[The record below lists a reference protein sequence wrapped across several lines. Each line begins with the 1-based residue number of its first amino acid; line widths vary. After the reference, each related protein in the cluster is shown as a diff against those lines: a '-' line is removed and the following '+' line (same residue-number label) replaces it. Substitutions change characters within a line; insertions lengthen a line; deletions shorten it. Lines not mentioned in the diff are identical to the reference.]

1 MIYSRQFL
9 VISFLCRKTGIQT
22 LVNFNWKMS
31 RKTLKMDDLLEAVV
45 DDKVIEIL
53 LDRLTDRMT
62 ERLSLMVKEENAAQ
76 TAELDTSLTA
86 SITSKLET
94 SLTASITSKLE
105 SSLVNIANSV
115 FNNLI
120 APYDERINALEE
132 ENKIM
137 RSHLDHLDVY
147 SRSENL
153 VFHGLPE
160 SSMSEAASGSTEA
173 TSQIQAPTE
182 SHSQTEE
189 VIINLCKESLD
200 IELTPMDIS
209 TAHRLPRGKKD
220 KTRPIIVRF
229 SSRRVRDKIYYAR
242 RKLRDQSS
250 SSPVFINENLTKRNG
265 EIFSEARR
273 LLRSKKIA
281 GTWTTGGMVYVKR
294 TMSVGE
300 KPMKIGSLEEL
311 KKY

>member
-9 VISFLCRKTGIQT
+9 VISFLCRKTGLQT

-45 DDKVIEIL
+45 DDKLIEIL
-53 LDRLTDRMT
+53 IDRLTDRMT
-62 ERLSLMVKEENAAQ
+62 ERLSLMVKEENSAQ
-76 TAELDTSLTA
+76 TAELETSLTA

-94 SLTASITSKLE
+94 SS
-105 SSLVNIANSV
+105 VNIANSE

-137 RSHLDHLDVY
+137 RSHLVHLDVY

-153 VFHGLPE
+153 VFHGWPE

-173 TSQIQAPTE
+173 TSQNQAPTE
-182 SHSQTEE
+182 RHYHTEE

-200 IELTPMDIS
+200 IELTSRDIS
-209 TAHRLPRGKKD
+209 TGSTTFRLQTFRLLLY
-220 KTRPIIVRF
+220 TRVQDSYTSNFCFSKSLF
-229 SSRRVRDKIYYAR
+229 SSIPTSTYTMN
-242 RKLRDQSS
+242 
-250 SSPVFINENLTKRNG
+250 PFINPT
-265 EIFSEARR
+265 S
-273 LLRSKKIA
+273 
-281 GTWTTGGMVYVKR
+281 TD
-294 TMSVGE
+294 TM
-300 KPMKIGSLEEL
+300 IIQHI
-311 KKY
+311 

>member
-9 VISFLCRKTGIQT
+9 VISFLCRKTGLQT

-76 TAELDTSLTA
+76 TAELETSLTA

-120 APYDERINALEE
+120 SPYYQIINTLEE

-137 RSHLDHLDVY
+137 RSHLDPFDMSTPDRRIWYFMASQSHRCRKPPLDLLRLLARFRHLPKVT
-147 SRSENL
+147 L
-153 VFHGLPE
+153 
-160 SSMSEAASGSTEA
+160 
-173 TSQIQAPTE
+173 
-182 SHSQTEE
+182 
-189 VIINLCKESLD
+189 K
-200 IELTPMDIS
+200 
-209 TAHRLPRGKKD
+209 
-220 KTRPIIVRF
+220 
-229 SSRRVRDKIYYAR
+229 R
-242 RKLRDQSS
+242 RKLSS
-250 SSPVFINENLTKRNG
+250 TS
-265 EIFSEARR
+265 A
-273 LLRSKKIA
+273 
-281 GTWTTGGMVYVKR
+281 W
-294 TMSVGE
+294 
-300 KPMKIGSLEEL
+300 SLSTSN
-311 KKY
+311 

>member
-1 MIYSRQFL
+1 
-9 VISFLCRKTGIQT
+9 
-22 LVNFNWKMS
+22 
-31 RKTLKMDDLLEAVV
+31 MDDLLEAVV

-76 TAELDTSLTA
+76 TAELETSLTA

-160 SSMSEAASGSTEA
+160 SSMSEAVSGSTEA
-173 TSQIQAPTE
+173 TSQNQAPTE

-200 IELTPMDIS
+200 IELTPM
-209 TAHRLPRGKKD
+209 
-220 KTRPIIVRF
+220 V
-229 SSRRVRDKIYYAR
+229 SRVALSCLVDD
-242 RKLRDQSS
+242 L
-250 SSPVFINENLTKRNG
+250 
-265 EIFSEARR
+265 
-273 LLRSKKIA
+273 
-281 GTWTTGGMVYVKR
+281 
-294 TMSVGE
+294 
-300 KPMKIGSLEEL
+300 
-311 KKY
+311 